1 MISSAIDFG
10 TTNSVAGINLNNRV
24 EMIQLG
30 QKSIETRSILFY
42 SFEDKGFYVG
52 DDVLAQLDMATEG
65 RYLQSLKSFLG
76 HKDNIETML
85 GTDTYSLDDLIS
97 IILRR
102 FKQKMDKRAEES
114 IENLVL
120 GRPVRFNDDSDFLDD
135 EAQNRLEKAGKKA
148 GFKNI
153 VFQYEP
159 IAAALSYEDK
169 INKEELILVADIG
182 GGTTDYSI
190 IKVGGN
196 NRHKADRKEDILSN
210 HGVYVG
216 GNSFDSSIIKEFI
229 APHLGQGTIYK
240 SMGKEMEVPY
250 ELYFNLSEWHLF
262 QRMFDR
268 KVLMRIDKLMMM
280 AYEKEKIERLHELI
294 TENLYFDFANKI
306 VNAKITLSLADKARL
321 DMKMFY
327 SPFTVDLTLNEFEN
341 SIASHTQK
349 IEEAL
354 NETLKQANV
363 TVEQIDKVFLTG
375 GSTLVP
381 SVKKIYLNYFSKEK
395 IFHTDVFASVG
406 YGLTLYADR
415 FRF

>member
-262 QRMFDR
+262 QRMFDQ

-306 VNAKITLSLADKARL
+306 VNAKIKLSLADKARL

>member
-1 MISSAIDFG
+1 
-10 TTNSVAGINLNNRV
+10 
-24 EMIQLG
+24 
-30 QKSIETRSILFY
+30 
-42 SFEDKGFYVG
+42 
-52 DDVLAQLDMATEG
+52 
-65 RYLQSLKSFLG
+65 
-76 HKDNIETML
+76 
-85 GTDTYSLDDLIS
+85 
-97 IILRR
+97 
-102 FKQKMDKRAEES
+102 
-114 IENLVL
+114 
-120 GRPVRFNDDSDFLDD
+120 
-135 EAQNRLEKAGKKA
+135 
-148 GFKNI
+148 

-306 VNAKITLSLADKARL
+306 VNAKITLSLADKAKL

>member
-10 TTNSVAGINLNNRV
+10 TTNSVAGINLNNKV

-30 QKSIETRSILFY
+30 QKSIETRSVLFY
-42 SFEDKGFYVG
+42 SFEDKSFYVG
-52 DDVLAQLDMATEG
+52 DDVLTQLAMATEG

-76 HKDNIETML
+76 HKENIETVL
-85 GTDTYSLDDLIS
+85 GTDTYALDDLIS

-102 FKQKMDKRAEES
+102 FKQKMDKKAEES

-120 GRPVRFNDDSDFLDD
+120 GRPVRFNDDSDFLDN
-135 EAQNRLEKAGKKA
+135 EAQNRLENAGKKA

-153 VFQYEP
+153 AFQYEP

-169 INKEELILVADIG
+169 INREELILVADIG
-182 GGTTDYSI
+182 GGTTDYSV

-196 NRHKADRKEDILSN
+196 SRHKADRKEDILSN
-210 HGVYVG
+210 HGIYVG
-216 GNSFDSSIIKEFI
+216 GNSFDSAIIKEFI
-229 APHLGQGTIYK
+229 APNLGQGTIYK
-240 SMGKEMEVPY
+240 SMGKEMEVPS
-250 ELYFNLSEWHLF
+250 ELYFDLSEWHLF

-294 TENLYFDFANKI
+294 TDNLYFDFANEI
-306 VNAKITLSLADKARL
+306 VNSKITLSLADKARL

-327 SPFTVDLTLNEFEN
+327 SPFSVDLTLNEFEN
-341 SIASHTQK
+341 SIAPYTQK

-354 NETLKQANV
+354 NEALREANV
-363 TVEQIDKVFLTG
+363 TAEQIDKVFLTG

-381 SVKKIYLNYFSKEK
+381 SVKKIYSNYFSEEK

-406 YGLTLYADR
+406 YGLTLYANR

>member
-10 TTNSVAGINLNNRV
+10 TTNSVAGINLNNKV

-42 SFEDKGFYVG
+42 SFEEKSFYVG

-76 HKDNIETML
+76 HKDNIETVL
-85 GTDTYSLDDLIS
+85 GTDTYTLDDLIS

-120 GRPVRFNDDSDFLDD
+120 GRPVRFNDDSDFLDK
-135 EAQNRLEKAGKKA
+135 EAQNRLESAGKKA

-182 GGTTDYSI
+182 GGTTDYSV
-190 IKVGGN
+190 IKVGGDSRN
-196 NRHKADRKEDILSN
+196 KADRKEDILSN

-240 SMGKEMEVPY
+240 SMGREMEVPY
-250 ELYFNLSEWHLF
+250 ELYFDLSEWHLF

-294 TENLYFDFANKI
+294 TDNLYFDFANEI
-306 VNAKITLSLADKARL
+306 VNSKIMLSLADKARL

-327 SPFTVDLTLNEFEN
+327 SPFAVDLTLNEFEN
-341 SIASHTQK
+341 SIAPYTQK

-354 NETLKQANV
+354 NEALKQANV
-363 TVEQIDKVFLTG
+363 TVEQIDKLFLTG

-381 SVKKIYLNYFSKEK
+381 SVKKIYANYFSEEK

-406 YGLTLYADR
+406 YGLTLYSNR

>member
-10 TTNSVAGINLNNRV
+10 TTNSVAGINLNNKV
-24 EMIQLG
+24 KMIQLG
-30 QKSIETRSILFY
+30 QKSIETRSVLFY
-42 SFEDKGFYVG
+42 SFEERGFYVG
-52 DDVLAQLDMATEG
+52 DDVLSQLDMDTEG

-76 HKDNIETML
+76 HKENIETVL
-85 GTDTYSLDDLIS
+85 GTDTYYLDDLIS

-102 FKQKMDKRAEES
+102 FKQKMDKEAGDS

-120 GRPVRFNDDSDFLDD
+120 GRPVRFNDDSDSLDR
-135 EAQNRLEKAGKKA
+135 EAQNRLQSAGKKA

-169 INKEELILVADIG
+169 INREELILVADIG
-182 GGTTDYSI
+182 GGTTDYSV
-190 IKVGGN
+190 IKVGGDS
-196 NRHKADRKEDILSN
+196 RYKADRTEDILSN

-250 ELYFNLSEWHLF
+250 ELYFDLSEWHLF

-268 KVLMRIDKLMMM
+268 KVLTRIDKLMMM

-294 TENLYFDFANKI
+294 TDNLYFDFANEI
-306 VNAKITLSLADKARL
+306 VNSKVTLSSSDKARL
-321 DMKMFY
+321 DMNMFY
-327 SPFTVDLTLNEFEN
+327 SPFAVDLTLNEFEN
-341 SIASHTQK
+341 SITPYTQK

-354 NETLKQANV
+354 NEALRQANV
-363 TVEQIDKVFLTG
+363 TVDQIDKVFLTG

-381 SVKKIYLNYFSKEK
+381 SVKKIYSNYFSEEK
-395 IFHTDVFASVG
+395 IFHTDVFSSVG
-406 YGLTLYADR
+406 YGLTLYANK

>member
-10 TTNSVAGINLNNRV
+10 TTNSVAGINLNNKV
-24 EMIQLG
+24 EMIHLG
-30 QKSIETRSILFY
+30 QKSIETRSVLFY
-42 SFEDKGFYVG
+42 SFEKKGFYVG
-52 DDVLAQLDMATEG
+52 DDVLTQLDMDTEG

-76 HKDNIETML
+76 HKENIETIL
-85 GTDTYSLDDLIS
+85 GTDTYYLDDLIS

-102 FKQKMDKRAEES
+102 FKQKMDKKAEES

-120 GRPVRFNDDSDFLDD
+120 GRPVRFNDDSDSLDK
-135 EAQNRLEKAGKKA
+135 EAQNRLESAGKKA

-182 GGTTDYSI
+182 GGTTDYSV

-196 NRHKADRKEDILSN
+196 SRHKADRKEDILSN

-229 APHLGQGTIYK
+229 APYLGQGTIYK
-240 SMGKEMEVPY
+240 SMGREMEVPY
-250 ELYFNLSEWHLF
+250 ELYYDLSEWHLF

-268 KVLMRIDKLMMM
+268 KVLTRIDKLMMM
-280 AYEKEKIERLHELI
+280 AYEKDKIERLHELI
-294 TENLYFDFANKI
+294 TDNLYFDFANEI
-306 VNAKITLSLADKARL
+306 VNTKITLSSADKAKL

-327 SPFTVDLTLNEFEN
+327 SPFAVDLTLNEFEN
-341 SIASHTQK
+341 SITPYTQK

-354 NETLKQANV
+354 TEALKQANV

-381 SVKKIYLNYFSKEK
+381 SVKQIYSNYFSKDK
-395 IFHTDVFASVG
+395 IFHTDVFSSVG
-406 YGLTLYADR
+406 YGLTLYANR